1 MNLDILKT
9 ILEDF
14 STFWTNI
21 GDFFKPL
28 FNLLNGDDAFTG
40 SSDVLHGLG
49 SSNGT
54 EGVEPTDPSVP
65 TPPVETTPVDPTP
78 VETTPI
84 DPSPAETTSP
94 AEPTAKPAA

>member
-54 EGVEPTDPSVP
+54 EGVEPTDPG
-65 TPPVETTPVDPTP
+65 VETTPVDPTP
-78 VETTPI
+78 VETTPV
-84 DPSPAETTSP
+84 DPAPVETTSP
-94 AEPTAKPAA
+94 AEPTAEPAA